1 GDAQSDKQNGKSMD
15 ISPND
20 VAIHG
25 YGQKKAKDERQK
37 NTLLARKVEAAE
49 QIAKNGQART
59 RTLREQLQVQ
69 RDNFELAIFTTKVD
83 ESESDLAFY
92 LEKKKRIILKRLE
105 TEEKEISHDES
116 VN

>member
-1 GDAQSDKQNGKSMD
+1 MD